1 MEAVRK
7 VHHITSTREKTMAS
21 KTAEKTSSPSK
32 VCKVCGKPMG
42 VKIRS
47 NDNIAHTE
55 CINWGEK
62 RLFRNMKDLAKEL
75 ATFGD

>member
-1 MEAVRK
+1 
-7 VHHITSTREKTMAS
+7 MAS

-47 NDNIAHTE
+47 NDNIAHAE
-55 CINWGEK
+55 CINWGEEK
-62 RLFRNMKDLAKEL
+62 RLFTSMKELAKEL